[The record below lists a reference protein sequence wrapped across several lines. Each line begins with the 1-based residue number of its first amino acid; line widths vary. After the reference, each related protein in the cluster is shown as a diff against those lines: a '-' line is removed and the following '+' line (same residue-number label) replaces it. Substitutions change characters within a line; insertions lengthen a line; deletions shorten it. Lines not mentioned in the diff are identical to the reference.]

1 MYLQYT
7 KKLEPKNPQAD
18 QQQFKKQYMVTT
30 HKVLKKEDQMSAE
43 FWQSLPVK
51 SIYL

>member
-30 HKVLKKEDQMSAE
+30 HKVLKEDQMSAE